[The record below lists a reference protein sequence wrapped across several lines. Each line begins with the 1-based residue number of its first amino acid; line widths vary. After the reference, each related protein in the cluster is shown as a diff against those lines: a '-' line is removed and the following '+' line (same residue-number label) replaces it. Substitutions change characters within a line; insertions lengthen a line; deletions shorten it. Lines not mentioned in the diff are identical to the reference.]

1 MSRLCEQENRKLAVR
16 YLWVHHHTH
25 KQPTQD
31 IHPPSTTT
39 TNTAANQ
46 QPQPPT
52 TTTNQATKQAS
63 KLTKSSQ
70 ASLAR
75 LRPLRRPCAWLRPLG
90 CIWATSA
97 AASQLASKPASQ
109 QASQRQWAAVARQ
122 QRRVERQH
130 LSQLT
135 NHDTGQLV
143 HQIQLARR

>member
-1 MSRLCEQENRKLAVR
+1 MNKKTENLLCDI
-16 YLWVHHHTH
+16 YGFTTTHTNNQH
-25 KQPTQD
+25 KTYT
-31 IHPPSTTT
+31 PSTTT

-75 LRPLRRPCAWLRPLG
+75 LRPLRRPCAWVRPLG

-97 AASQLASKPASQ
+97 ASQQASKPASQ
-109 QASQRQWAAVARQ
+109 QASQLATMGSGSTSAETRRTSASKPANKPRHRSTSPPNTASAA
-122 QRRVERQH
+122 
-130 LSQLT
+130 
-135 NHDTGQLV
+135 
-143 HQIQLARR
+143 LAGIR